1 MSDKDWYKVNE
12 AEYECKPSS
21 YNVFLTN
28 SELKELDKIRVYNAG
43 LLKKQSK
50 ARSTMIRLIIENT
63 YLYLNNMERSFSN
76 DVNEILGKKYFKDS
90 MDRNFKNKLKEG
102 SKEYEFIQELV
113 RIQLLRVLSNRSIDN
128 DEEFVKVQFRLTKED
143 ERMLRI
149 IGGKECV
156 TMDDFLSGYLRYF
169 LALPMDTKNY
179 ILTYPKL
186 LKLDRA
192 IREHQCVIIDG
203 IKYRPY
209 KLTNS
214 NVFAARKALLCFD
227 AYCDSFSEIG
237 HIYDKDILYIE
248 EHFEFNSE
256 ELKVIDAYNNLDYI
270 DISFKLL
277 NDENEYIN
285 KLISD
290 EKTSIITERKHEF
303 PLEKIR
309 MKYYPHVIKRLEK
322 ANKKNIDYLCYSD
335 NYNLFMKLTKDK
347 REEFDKYQKELK
359 NLCK

>member
-1 MSDKDWYKVNE
+1 MNDKDWYKVNE

-43 LLKKQSK
+43 LLKKQTN

-63 YLYLNNMERSFSN
+63 YLYLNNSERSFSN
-76 DVNEILGKKYFKDS
+76 DVDKVLEKKYFKDS
-90 MDRNFKNKLKEG
+90 IDRNFKNKLKEG
-102 SKEYEFIQELV
+102 TKEYEFIQELV
-113 RIQLLRVLSNRSIDN
+113 RIQLLRVLSNRSLDN
-128 DEEFVKVQFRLTKED
+128 DEELVKVQFRLTKDD
-143 ERMLRI
+143 ENMLRI

-169 LALPMDTKNY
+169 LALPVDTQNY

-192 IREHQCVIIDG
+192 IREHQCVIING

-214 NVFAARKALLCFD
+214 NVFAFRKALLCFD
-227 AYCDSFSEIG
+227 AYCDSFCEIG
-237 HIYDKDILYIE
+237 HIYDKDIIYLE

-256 ELKVIDAYNNLDYI
+256 ELKVIDAYNKLDYI

-277 NDENEYIN
+277 NEENEYIN

-290 EKTSIITERKHEF
+290 EKPLIIIERKHEF

-309 MKYYPHVIKRLEK
+309 IKYHPHVISRLEK

-335 NYNLFMKLTKDK
+335 NYNQFMKLAKDK